1 MFFDLT
7 GIYHYMSDK
16 QKLSPFFKRRID
28 HHTFEKMMKNGIIY
42 MYFESKSVEE
52 FKYKLVKATLEN
64 YIHYKYNI
72 DIEDLPH
79 DDVYNFIDYMIDTYD
94 SVLKMYYYN
103 ERKNRGDINENYS
116 PAGKEIT
123 PNKIVIH
130 KSNPMFRDKI
140 MEQGLKV
147 RAGEC
152 YKTYVGYGEKCI
164 PAIFATNSTNKRA
177 SFDSTYDDDVW
188 EIDTEM
194 IPDVKWYKD
203 KHYESRS
210 KHIVTFE
217 NIPANAITLKHE
229 GTGKDWGLMESD
241 KDKLSKETMM
251 DTFQDIVD
259 ETLEEIKHICE
270 ELDSDTFP
278 DWLSFDACDVVD
290 TIDKISLVSIE
301 RRKGISTIPMFEVD
315 VNLTFNSI
323 SSWIDY
329 DDFIHLIA
337 DRIINKWRIHLIFNI
352 IEQVNSNKR
361 EMWEYARTLKNA
373 RTQGSKLRFSKSAVK
388 ANPMRFRPYNR

>member
-28 HHTFEKMMKNGIIY
+28 PHTFEKMMKNGIIY
-42 MYFESKSVEE
+42 MYSESNSVEE

-94 SVLKMYYYN
+94 SVLKMYYHHHQTIS
-103 ERKNRGDINENYS
+103 G
-116 PAGKEIT
+116 GIT
-123 PNKIVIH
+123 E
-130 KSNPMFRDKI
+130 SN
-140 MEQGLKV
+140 
-147 RAGEC
+147 
-152 YKTYVGYGEKCI
+152 
-164 PAIFATNSTNKRA
+164 
-177 SFDSTYDDDVW
+177 
-188 EIDTEM
+188 
-194 IPDVKWYKD
+194 
-203 KHYESRS
+203 
-210 KHIVTFE
+210 
-217 NIPANAITLKHE
+217 
-229 GTGKDWGLMESD
+229 

-259 ETLEEIKHICE
+259 ETLEEIKHNCE

-315 VNLTFNSI
+315 VNVTFNSI

-337 DRIINKWRIHLIFNI
+337 DRIINKWRIHLIINI
-352 IEQVNSNKR
+352 IEQENSNKR